1 MRGVSSTPTN
11 GPRPHPARPSP
22 SARPIIDGS
31 SLPIQRGRSLAPRA
45 ADVDFPGLLLAALLC
60 AEVAAVVLGDRA
72 LVATGQADRATE
84 IAAQLAGS
92 LYPGCV
98 APKLI
103 EPEVPPALREIR
115 IEYRRPQ
122 RAPDLRA
129 PPAASPHAPSR
140 ATG

>member
-1 MRGVSSTPTN
+1 M
-11 GPRPHPARPSP
+11 
-22 SARPIIDGS
+22 
-31 SLPIQRGRSLAPRA
+31 
-45 ADVDFPGLLLAALLC
+45 
-60 AEVAAVVLGDRA
+60 VLGDRA

-98 APKLI
+98 APELI